1 MNHMKTLILLIPIAA
16 YSQCPQATP
25 VSVTACSNTASGY
38 RHVSVNI
45 TPAITN
51 LPGNYS
57 YTWTASPQATVSGQ
71 NSGILQTA
79 TPGVYTLTIKN
90 NTNSACPLDVTTH
103 TVEACPAGTNMVG
116 LEENRSDELPAAYYD
131 LNGQITEFKPG
142 VILIE
147 RRGTRYRKCWYE
159 PRQ

>member
-1 MNHMKTLILLIPIAA
+1 MNHMKTLILLIPAVT

-25 VSVTACSNTASGY
+25 VSVTACSNTATGY
-38 RHVSVNI
+38 KHVSVKIIPPVSNM
-45 TPAITN
+45 
-51 LPGNYS
+51 PGNYS

-103 TVEACPAGTNMVG
+103 TVEACPAGTNMVVV
-116 LEENRSDELPAAYYD
+116 EEVPADDPAPVYYD
-131 LNGQITEFKPG
+131 LNGQITEFKAG

-147 RRGTRYRKCWYE
+147 SRGTRYRKCLYE
-159 PRQ
+159 QRQ